1 MSTTPA
7 AQHHDSLPK
16 LAGNPGPPE
25 YVETFTVSISL
36 CPPCLYEVFEF
47 HLSTLLFP
55 LTVSRILYIPP
66 PPFIYPLVLSCGRR
80 CYCYLHLISPRH
92 YDRCSQNVV
101 QPSPRPTIC
110 FGYLLHKIIFPGP
123 TFTARRPFVLSSR
136 TVDN

>member
-7 AQHHDSLPK
+7 AQHHDSLLK

-55 LTVSRILYIPP
+55 LIVSRIYTY
-66 PPFIYPLVLSCGRR
+66 PPFHIPLFFL
-80 CYCYLHLISPRH
+80 
-92 YDRCSQNVV
+92 VV
-101 QPSPRPTIC
+101 VVIVIVTC
-110 FGYLLHKIIFPGP
+110 
-123 TFTARRPFVLSSR
+123 T
-136 TVDN
+136 